1 MDELLI
7 SNRPLL
13 YLRGFERTKRLV
25 LGLSEHF
32 RDTYYCRSP
41 HSSLRGNTL
50 SRLSTVKMM
59 RFIVFYSLGQDR
71 GTASKAAGR
80 KP

>member
-41 HSSLRGNTL
+41 HSSHRE
-50 SRLSTVKMM
+50 
-59 RFIVFYSLGQDR
+59 
-71 GTASKAAGR
+71 GTALMFSAFTDEEIHCFL
-80 KP
+80 PDSPT

>member
-7 SNRPLL
+7 SNRPPL

-41 HSSLRGNTL
+41 YSL
-50 SRLSTVKMM
+50 SREDTTPP
-59 RFIVFYSLGQDR
+59 FSLNINNG
-71 GTASKAAGR
+71 
-80 KP
+80 